1 MKQLLV
7 SVRSFALKLMILM
20 AFCILSD
27 CFDPLDP
34 NGNITVTFDVLDYPQ
49 NGGYAARVTIRN
61 FYQYRHVEKPGW
73 QIGWGWAK
81 GEIILKMSGAY
92 ATDSGDCKNFASLK
106 PHCCKQNPIMADL
119 WPGAASDD
127 GGRTVEGCCRG
138 GVMSAWAIDPSLSFS
153 AFEMTV
159 GNLPANTSYPPA
171 NLTLFAPG
179 LGYTCGPVQDSESTV
194 FLDYGGRRK
203 IRAFRTMKSVCTYSS
218 FLANRA
224 PVCCVSLSTFYSPQ
238 ITDCPKCSCGCRDS
252 ASDGVSCSSQS
263 SSSSLGGNGVDDNK
277 LQCTDHMCPVR
288 IHWHVKN
295 NYMRFW
301 RVKLTISNYNL
312 RKNYS
317 DWNLVV
323 QHPGFSKKA
332 IAYSFNA
339 TTLPTVGIEDEV
351 ALFWGLPYYNSELTE
366 AAAAA
371 AGGGFGS
378 VTTDIILEKDLDEF
392 TLMNGWALPRR
403 VYFGGEECQ
412 MPLPDAFPMLPN
424 GGFRIRSSPRHR
436 RRYLFFLILLVA
448 IWLELRL

>member
-1 MKQLLV
+1 MKQLQI

-20 AFCILSD
+20 AFCTLSD

-49 NGGYAARVTIRN
+49 NGGYVARVTIRN

-73 QIGWGWAK
+73 QIGWGWANQ
-81 GEIILKMSGAY
+81 EIILKMAGAY
-92 ATDSGDCKNFASLK
+92 ATDSGDCKNFAAQK
-106 PHCCKQNPIMADL
+106 PHCCKQNPLIADL
-119 WPGAASDD
+119 WPGAEGA
-127 GGRTVEGCCRG
+127 TVEGCCRS
-138 GVMSAWAIDPSLSFS
+138 GVISAWAIDPPLSFS
-153 AFEMTV
+153 AFEITV
-159 GNLPANTSYPPA
+159 GNLPANTSHPPA

-179 LGYTCGPVQDSESTV
+179 PGYTCGPVQDTEPTV

-218 FLANRA
+218 FLANKA
-224 PVCCVSLSTFYSPQ
+224 PVCCVSLSTFYSQQ

-263 SSSSLGGNGVDDNK
+263 SSLGGNGVEK

-295 NYMRFW
+295 NYMRYW

-312 RKNYS
+312 QRNYS

-332 IAYSFNA
+332 ITYSFNT

-366 AAAAA
+366 AG

-392 TLMNGWALPRR
+392 TLMSGWALPRR

-424 GGFRIRSSPRHR
+424 GGFRIRHE
-436 RRYLFFLILLVA
+436 RRYFFFLTLLM